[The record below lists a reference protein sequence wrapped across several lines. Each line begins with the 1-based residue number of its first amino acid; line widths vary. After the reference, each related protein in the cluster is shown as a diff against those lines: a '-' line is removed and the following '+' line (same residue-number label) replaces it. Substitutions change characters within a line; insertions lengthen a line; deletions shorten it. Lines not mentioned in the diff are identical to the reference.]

1 MVTDFVRPESMEVPE
16 GGLAS
21 FLTATVGEWADDEVP
36 QTGIA
41 GLQSVADQ
49 LAEYGRHEDTYMV
62 HAAEG
67 ETVIPMAV
75 LDENPR
81 LKASLFAQ
89 MRSMGIDPE
98 RYVVGNELNSI
109 NPVTGQ
115 PEFFLK
121 SLWKGLKKAVKKVV
135 KVLKKVAPIVLS
147 IGLSMTPLGII
158 AGTALGSGIGTLV
171 QGGSLKDALKMGA
184 IGGLT
189 AGLFKGVAGGIGG
202 LKPGGAGF
210 TEGFKEGVTSGLP
223 TFGQAA
229 KEAAMTQ
236 SLADTQ
242 KALMPPTAAP
252 PGSVTKSLATAGG
265 PQAGTVAAQHMGT
278 GAVPP
283 ELLSSLPSTPATI
296 TSNLPDDLFKTTGGI
311 NNAALASASGLP
323 TSQNPLAGFNI
334 NQQAAAAP
342 GFQADVGGT
351 TLTSEAGRGAPVVDA
366 GLAAVAEGAPSQIAP
381 TPGFGASLKDMF
393 DPTSGKTFFEAGKDA
408 FFPSTTPAEEVMRLK
423 LGIGANAPISE
434 VMSKAAEQGMGKLSY
449 TELLSTLGKDSL
461 YQPSMLRKYLP
472 IAGAGMGILGLT
484 GGFEQPEVPPAED
497 PFGLGGQSAW
507 DLLQANPEK
516 YRIFSQGA
524 PYSVP
529 TGAQGGD
536 VTKCIPHRNTG
547 GTFPPRD
554 GAIAG
559 PGTGTSDDIPAMLSD
574 GEFVMTARAV
584 EGAGNGDR
592 RRGVRKMYEVM
603 RGFEGVA

>member
-121 SLWKGLKKAVKKVV
+121 GLWKGLKKAVKKVV

-147 IGLSMTPLGII
+147 IGLSMVPGIGPILG
-158 AGTALGSGIGTLV
+158 TTLGSGIGTLV
-171 QGGSLKDALKMGA
+171 QGGSLKDALKMAA
-184 IGGLT
+184 IGGAS
-189 AGLFKGVAGGIGG
+189 AGLFKGIQGSWQGM
-202 LKPGGAGF
+202 KPGGAGIVG
-210 TEGFKEGVTSGLP
+210 GFREGVASGMP
-223 TFGQAA
+223 GAAAAQQAA
-229 KEAAMTQ
+229 LIEGMTKQ
-236 SLADTQ
+236 Q
-242 KALMPPTAAP
+242 QALMPKSAGP
-252 PGSVTKSLATAGG
+252 PGTVTPAVATAST
-265 PQAGTVAAQHMGT
+265 PSTVTAQHMGT
-278 GAVPP
+278 GFD
-283 ELLSSLPSTPATI
+283 PATLRGGQAVAAPLEFA
-296 TSNLPDDLFKTTGGI
+296 SNLTDDLAMVKGGI
-311 NNAALASASGLP
+311 NKAALASASGLP
-323 TSQNPLAGFNI
+323 PSG
-334 NQQAAAAP
+334 AP

-351 TLTSEAGRGAPVVDA
+351 TLTGAQTPGGPPSAVTG
-366 GLAAVAEGAPSQIAP
+366 GLGALAETAPSQIAP